1 MSLVLTFFF
10 CLPSDLLRSS
20 TDNQSMRDY
29 YFYVAIAYTR
39 LKVHMNIYS
48 TQVYGYLPVKLIYV
62 SFPHCHV
69 TLSLSKC
76 LSVCLF
82 ICLSFSLLFSLSSPL
97 FVSECLCFLSL
108 THCLCHSLAL
118 FFQKLFQAFSPWDS
132 NKIFEFHHMVTSV
145 AFICFYMP
153 LLRDWSMNVSD
164 MMMIQMKLFPYL
176 ILMTDSKL
184 SLFSKVALSI
194 NLNMSACEC

>member
-1 MSLVLTFFF
+1 
-10 CLPSDLLRSS
+10 
-20 TDNQSMRDY
+20 MRDY

-76 LSVCLF
+76 LSVCVSQSVHLSVF
-82 ICLSFSLLFSLSSPL
+82 LSFILSFQSSLCFWMSL
-97 FVSECLCFLSL
+97 FLSL
-108 THCLCHSLAL
+108 IHCLCQSLAL
-118 FFQKLFQAFSPWDS
+118 FFQKLFQTFSPWDS

-164 MMMIQMKLFPYL
+164 MMMIQMKLFQHL